1 MFTSWRA
8 ASGQNLNVTLLT
20 KVASLHRSRKPV
32 FLSRPFVSAV
42 LMGTVV
48 LGSASAEAARLYRY
62 KNDDNVW
69 VIASSVPNERVKN
82 GYMIVDETGRLIQ
95 EVEPQRSP
103 EQAKAYIAELEA
115 QQKRDEAIRRIN
127 LLYGS
132 EEDIGYALAK
142 ALDSID
148 KSLANT
154 NVNVRQLRS
163 RRQRLETQAARIER
177 SGSKLSPELISNIA
191 NLGDQIDNLEAEISQ
206 RNNQK
211 DVERERHARDRTLFR
226 EVHGLTNAADATQAV
241 ETAEAGDV

>member
-1 MFTSWRA
+1 M
-8 ASGQNLNVTLLT
+8 LT
-20 KVASLHRSRKPV
+20 K
-32 FLSRPFVSAV
+32 FLTFKLGLERFPTMRRVTAQRAFV
-42 LMGTVV
+42 MG
-48 LGSASAEAARLYRY
+48 LSASVGVSTVFVAADAEAARLYRY

-103 EQAKAYIAELEA
+103 DQAAAYIAELEA
-115 QQKRDEAIRRIN
+115 QQERDEAIRRIN

-132 EEDIGYALAK
+132 EEDIGHALAK

-154 NVNVRQLRS
+154 NANVRQLKS

-177 SGSKLSPELISNIA
+177 SGSKLSPEIITNIA
-191 NLGDQIDNLEAEISQ
+191 KLGDQIDNLEAEIDQ
-206 RNNQK
+206 RNTQK
-211 DVERERHARDRTLFR
+211 DVERDRHARDRVLFR
-226 EVHGLTNAADATQAV
+226 EVHGIADSV
-241 ETAEAGDV
+241 ESTAGDSANGAES